1 MQNNFEIGDV
11 VYQKTKY
18 GMVKSKIVK
27 IINENYAIINKGY
40 GEQKVRIDQLIKE
53 TPEEPMSAKEQE
65 ILSKLQKEFM
75 KDL

>member
-1 MQNNFEIGDV
+1 MQNIFKIGEV

-27 IINENYAIINKGY
+27 IINESYAIIDKGY

-53 TPEEPMSAKEQE
+53 NLDDEMAAKEQE
-65 ILSKLQKEFM
+65 ILNKLQKEFM
-75 KDL
+75 GI

>member
-1 MQNNFEIGDV
+1 LKNNLEIGEV

-27 IINENYAIINKGY
+27 IINENYAIIDKGY
-40 GEQKVRIDQLIKE
+40 GEQKVRVDQLIKE
-53 TPEEPMSAKEQE
+53 QDDMSAKEQE

-75 KDL
+75 GM